1 MLSFKNI
8 VPGIATLFCLK
19 HNFYLLSSPDLSV
32 LEINKYA
39 GPLDVGRTIFTG
51 VDGDLISTVFER
63 LKISNILAKKE
74 QSVFLKAIPKITK
87 DDSLLAVFD
96 MLRILTSITISPN
109 FNIIDR
115 AHLHNFE
122 RVYPHFAADNF
133 TSSEICVVFAGFL
146 FQSMLLYLISP
157 NQIKVCQMLTLT
169 ISFIARPNY
178 HFLTEMK
185 EEY

>member
-1 MLSFKNI
+1 MFITQPEQYFELARTLGTPTMLSITSIAAFLRPLPQWIFRNIRRLLYQIASLLSFKNI

-74 QSVFLKAIPKITK
+74 QSVFLKAIPKITIHSCVRNK
-87 DDSLLAVFD
+87 RD
-96 MLRILTSITISPN
+96 INNYIS
-109 FNIIDR
+109 
-115 AHLHNFE
+115 
-122 RVYPHFAADNF
+122 
-133 TSSEICVVFAGFL
+133 TT
-146 FQSMLLYLISP
+146 
-157 NQIKVCQMLTLT
+157 K
-169 ISFIARPNY
+169 
-178 HFLTEMK
+178 
-185 EEY
+185 